1 MIIFYDA
8 NCPLCNTEMQHLKQ
22 ADPLQ
27 QIVLEDLNAADFSV
41 RFPLINKEKAMALL
55 HAQIPSGEMI
65 YGLDVT
71 YQAWKTVG
79 KHRWLIILRL
89 PVIRIFA
96 DLAYTFFAKHRQSIS
111 RFLMPN
117 TACNNNQCGIKN
129 NSQTKDE
136 K

>member
-8 NCPLCNTEMQHLKQ
+8 NCPLCNAEMQHLKR
-22 ADPLQ
+22 AD
-27 QIVLEDLNAADFSV
+27 INNKIILEDLNATDFNT
-41 RFPLINKEKAMALL
+41 RFPNVDKSKAMALL
-55 HAQIPSGEMI
+55 HARMPSGIMI

-79 KHRWLIILRL
+79 KYPWLKIIRL
-89 PVIRIFA
+89 PIIRFFA
-96 DLAYTFFAKHRQSIS
+96 DCAYTFFAKYRQPIS

-117 TACNNNQCGIKN
+117 SQCKNNQCK
-129 NSQTKDE
+129 TKSAGD

>member
-8 NCPLCNTEMQHLKQ
+8 RCPLCNAEMRQLKK
-22 ADPLQ
+22 ADVKE
-27 QIVLEDLNAADFSV
+27 QIILEDLNATDFSV
-41 RFPLINKEKAMALL
+41 RFPAIDKTSAMAIL
-55 HAQIPSGEMI
+55 HAQNQAGDMI

-79 KHRWLIILRL
+79 KHRWLFILRL

-96 DLAYTFFAKHRQSIS
+96 DMGYTFFAKYRQSIS

-117 TACNNNQCGIKN
+117 TPCEGDSCGIKPK
-129 NSQTKDE
+129 SE
-136 K
+136 KH